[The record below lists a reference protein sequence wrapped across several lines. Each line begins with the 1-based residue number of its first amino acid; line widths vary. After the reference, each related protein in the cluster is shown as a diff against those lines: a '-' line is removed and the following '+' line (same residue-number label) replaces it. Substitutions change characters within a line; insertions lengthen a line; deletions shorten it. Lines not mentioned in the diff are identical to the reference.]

1 MVGKTHFHSV
11 CDGEI
16 FEFEWRAQGK
26 ASIGSALLAR
36 GEKIEKENAMICQ
49 KKD

>member
-1 MVGKTHFHSV
+1 MVGKAHFHSV

-16 FEFEWRAQGK
+16 FEFEWRPQGK

-36 GEKIEKENAMICQ
+36 GEKIEKE
-49 KKD
+49 